1 MDLRIDGH
9 THIFTLRTILSR
21 EAIRVMTQ
29 RIRDLHERMPAQFVD
44 ALERVLYRH
53 YERPYVFDER
63 RWLSAL
69 LRQLPLVGGAPD
81 RVRDLLPPGV
91 ELGSDY
97 DDLPAA
103 VLLGALETYANRHDA
118 GVAKAIMN
126 VIAALRQ
133 ATRPTITEIA
143 DDILRDMEEGNPGE
157 DHAIVALMMDIYGA
171 DNTPY
176 DRHVYRGQIEG
187 TREAVLQRPGRILP
201 FFGVHPDRPETLDE
215 LKAATESGA
224 FVGVKLYPSLGYA
237 VDSDRMR
244 EIYRHCLR
252 AQLPVLLHCGH
263 GGFYRSKAAIDQC
276 DPEQWRSIIESDEFA
291 DLRVCFAHFGG
302 WETLG
307 RGWHDE
313 ANWPPPDQR
322 EPGYDYSWGRTILE
336 FMEHHPN
343 VFTDLAKHAEMFP
356 DPATR
361 DRYFDTLRTFL
372 DDPDIGARLLYGT
385 DAWLLR
391 LDMEFSAYLRLWKA
405 AAGSTYDA
413 ITRDGPQRF
422 LGFHGDDPAGWGEN
436 LRRYVAFLAEHRD
449 RVGAEPADWL
459 AAAVGE
465 AFSVTRD
472 LPGWDGRK
480 HAVRDTYQFLG
491 RYMPVPVRQRG
502 FRAHRDVTLRE
513 LTYFDP
519 RNPTFEAQCRDLARQ
534 FVTFL
539 SQRTGYVQDHTFDSV
554 VDLFIGV
561 FRSGRLTLGGTAG
574 AVDTVFAYEEHVV

>member
-29 RIRDLHERMPAQFVD
+29 RIRDLHENMPGAFVD
-44 ALERVLYRH
+44 ALQQVLYRH
-53 YERPYVFDER
+53 YERPYVFDAR

-69 LRQLPLVGGAPD
+69 LRELPLVDGATD
-81 RVRDLLPPGV
+81 RVRNLLPPGI
-91 ELGSDY
+91 ELGEDY

-103 VLLGALETYANRHDA
+103 VLLGALETYANRHQP

-126 VIAALRQ
+126 VIAALQQ

-143 DDILRDMEEGNPGE
+143 DDILRDMADGNPGD

-176 DRHVYRGQIEG
+176 DRHVYRSQIQG
-187 TREAVLQRPGRILP
+187 TTEAVLQRPGRVLP

-215 LKAATESGA
+215 LKAATRSGA

-237 VDSDRMR
+237 VDSPRMR
-244 EIYRHCLR
+244 EIYRYCLE

-276 DPEQWRSIIESDEFA
+276 DPEQWRGIIESAEFS

-302 WETLG
+302 WETMG

-322 EPGYDYSWGRTILE
+322 EPGYDYSWGRTILAY
-336 FMEHHPN
+336 MKDHPN
-343 VFTDLAKHAEMFP
+343 VFTDLAKHAEMF
-356 DPATR
+356 AETGTR
-361 DRYFDTLRTFL
+361 DRYFDTLRAFV
-372 DDPDIGARLLYGT
+372 DDNDVGARLLYGT

-391 LDMEFSAYLRLWKA
+391 LDMAFSGYLGLWKP
-405 AAGSTYDA
+405 AAGDAWDA
-413 ITRDGPQRF
+413 ISRHAPQRF
-422 LGFHGDDPAGWGEN
+422 LGFHGDDPDDWGQN
-436 LRRYVAFLAEHRD
+436 LRRHVAFVTEHRGE
-449 RVGAEPADWL
+449 VGAEPAEWL
-459 AAAVGE
+459 ARAVGQD
-465 AFSVTRD
+465 FSVTRD
-472 LPGWDGRK
+472 RPGWDRRK
-480 HAVRDTYQFLG
+480 YAVRDTYQFLG
-491 RYMPVPVRQRG
+491 PYLPAHVRQRG
-502 FRAHRDVTLRE
+502 FRAHRDVVLRE
-513 LTYFDP
+513 LSYFDP
-519 RNPTFEAQCRDLARQ
+519 RDPTFDARCRDLARR

-539 SQRTGYVQDHTFDSV
+539 RQRTGYVQDHSFDTV
-554 VDLFIGV
+554 VDLFIPV
-561 FRSGRLTLGGTAG
+561 FRSGRLTLGGTAA
-574 AVDTVFAYEEHVV
+574 AVDTVFAYEEHLV